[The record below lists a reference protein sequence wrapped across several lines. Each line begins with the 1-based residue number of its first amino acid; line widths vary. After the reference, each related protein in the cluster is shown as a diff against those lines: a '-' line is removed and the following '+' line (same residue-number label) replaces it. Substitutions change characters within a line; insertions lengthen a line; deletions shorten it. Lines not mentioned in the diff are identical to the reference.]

1 MNLVFLINLNEDLG
15 GGGYSIYKFAEAL
28 ANRGNNVSIFYVSN
42 KEFIKSDI
50 YNV

>member
-1 MNLVFLINLNEDLG
+1 MKKILVTDGKGLQLTFNWFET
-15 GGGYSIYKFAEAL
+15 
-28 ANRGNNVSIFYVSN
+28 N